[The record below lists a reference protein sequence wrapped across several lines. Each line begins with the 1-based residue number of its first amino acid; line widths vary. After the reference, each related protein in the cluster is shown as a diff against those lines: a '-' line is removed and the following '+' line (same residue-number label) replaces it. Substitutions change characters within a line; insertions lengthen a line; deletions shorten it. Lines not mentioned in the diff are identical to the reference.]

1 MGMDRLTHK
10 DLVAIV
16 TGGNRGLGRAMAE
29 ALVAAGAKVLITGRD
44 KVELEATAAR
54 SDGRIAAIVV
64 DVTAEDAP
72 RKIVAAT
79 LEAFG
84 VVDILVNNAGVTLE
98 LLRRLQGGQPPSLM
112 NLTSDEFR
120 YLFEVNA
127 TAPFMLSREVIAPM
141 RARGGGR
148 IVNITTSLDTMWRK
162 GMIPYG
168 GSKAANEANSVALAQ
183 ELREDH
189 ITVNV
194 LTPGGPAA
202 TQMISPAFDHSSLI
216 PASVMV
222 APLLWLTGP
231 DTADITATRV
241 VAALWNTDLPCHEAA
256 RLASAPAAWQS
267 LGSQGRYPEGF
278 EAVER
283 AQGR

>member
-1 MGMDRLTHK
+1 MDRLTHK

-16 TGGNRGLGRAMAE
+16 TGGNRGLGRVMAE

-44 KVELEATAAR
+44 KIELESTVAG
-54 SDGRIAAIVV
+54 SDSRIAAIAI
-64 DVTAEDAP
+64 DVTADDAP
-72 RKIVAAT
+72 RSIVAAA

-84 VVDILVNNAGVTLE
+84 GVDILVNNAGITLE

-112 NLTSDEFR
+112 NLTADEFR
-120 YLFEVNA
+120 YLFEVN
-127 TAPFMLSREVIAPM
+127 TVAPFMMSREVIAPM

-168 GSKAANEANSVALAQ
+168 GTKAANEANSVALAQ
-183 ELREDH
+183 ELLEDH

-202 TQMISPAFDHSSLI
+202 TQMISSKFDPSSLI
-216 PASVMV
+216 PAGVMA

-231 DTADITATRV
+231 ETADITATRI
-241 VAALWNTDLPCHEAA
+241 VAALWKTDLPPHEAC

-267 LGSQGRYPEGF
+267 LGSQARYPEGF
-278 EAVER
+278 DARER
-283 AQGR
+283 SQGR

>member
-1 MGMDRLTHK
+1 MDRLTHK

-16 TGGNRGLGRAMAE
+16 TGGNRGLGRVMAE

-44 KVELEATAAR
+44 KVELEATAAQ
-54 SDGRIAAIVV
+54 SSGRIEGIAV
-64 DVTAEDAP
+64 DVTADDAP
-72 RKIVAAT
+72 RRIVAAA

-84 VVDILVNNAGVTLE
+84 GIDILVNNAGITLE
-98 LLRRLQGGQPPSLM
+98 LLRRLQGGQPPALM

-120 YLFEVNA
+120 YVFEVNVI
-127 TAPFMLSREVIAPM
+127 APFMLSREVIAPM

-148 IVNITTSLDTMWRK
+148 IVNITTSLDTMWQE
-162 GMIPYG
+162 GLIPYG
-168 GSKAANEANSVALAQ
+168 GSKAANEANSVALAH
-183 ELREDH
+183 EIRKDR

-202 TQMISPAFDHSSLI
+202 TQMISPKVDRSLLI
-216 PASVMV
+216 QASVMA

-231 DTADITATRV
+231 ETADITAIRI
-241 VAALWNTDLPCHEAA
+241 VAALWNTDLPSHEAA

-267 LGSQGRYPEGF
+267 LGSQARNPEGF
-278 EAVER
+278 DPR
-283 AQGR
+283 AHARGR

>member
-1 MGMDRLTHK
+1 MDRLTHK

-16 TGGNRGLGRAMAE
+16 TGGNRGLGRVMAE

-44 KVELEATAAR
+44 KVELEATVAR
-54 SDGRIAAIVV
+54 GAGRIAAIAV
-64 DVTAEDAP
+64 DVTADDAP
-72 RKIVAAT
+72 RRIVAAA

-84 VVDILVNNAGVTLE
+84 GVDILVNNAGGTLE

-120 YLFEVNA
+120 YVFEVNIIP
-127 TAPFMLSREVIAPM
+127 PFMLSRQVIAPM

-162 GMIPYG
+162 GLIPYG
-168 GSKAANEANSVALAQ
+168 GSKAANEANSVALAH
-183 ELREDH
+183 ELREDR

-202 TQMISPAFDHSSLI
+202 TQMISPKVDRSSLI
-216 PASVMV
+216 QASAMA

-231 DTADITATRV
+231 ETADITATRI
-241 VAALWNTDLPCHEAA
+241 VAALWNTDLPSHEAA

-267 LGSQGRYPEGF
+267 LGNQARDPKGF
-278 EAVER
+278 DAYEH

>member
-1 MGMDRLTHK
+1 MDRLTHK

-16 TGGNRGLGRAMAE
+16 TGGNRGLGRVMAE
-29 ALVAAGAKVLITGRD
+29 ALTAAGAKVLITGRD
-44 KVELEATAAR
+44 TVELDSTVAR
-54 SDGRIAAIVV
+54 GDGRIAAIAL
-64 DVTAEDAP
+64 DVTADDAP
-72 RKIVAAT
+72 RRIVAAA

-84 VVDILVNNAGVTLE
+84 GIDILVNNAGANLQI
-98 LLRRLQGGQPPSLM
+98 LRRLQGGQPPSLM

-120 YLFEVNA
+120 YLFELNII
-127 TAPFMLSREVIAPM
+127 APFMLSREVIAPM

-168 GSKAANEANSVALAQ
+168 GSKAANEANSVALAH
-183 ELREDH
+183 ELREDR

-202 TQMISPAFDHSSLI
+202 TQMISPELDHSLLI
-216 PASVMV
+216 QASVMA

-231 DTADITATRV
+231 ETADITATRV
-241 VAALWNTDLPCHEAA
+241 VAALWNTDLPSHEAA

-267 LGSQGRYPEGF
+267 LGRQARNSESYDAREH
-278 EAVER
+278 

>member
-1 MGMDRLTHK
+1 
-10 DLVAIV
+10 
-16 TGGNRGLGRAMAE
+16 MAE
-29 ALVAAGAKVLITGRD
+29 ALVAAGAKVVITGRD
-44 KVELEATAAR
+44 KIELDSTVAQGG
-54 SDGRIAAIVV
+54 GRIAAIAI
-64 DVTAEDAP
+64 DVTADDAP
-72 RKIVAAT
+72 RRIVAAA

-84 VVDILVNNAGVTLE
+84 GVDILVNNAGVTLE

-120 YLFEVNA
+120 YLFEVN
-127 TAPFMLSREVIAPM
+127 TVAPFMLSREVITPM

-168 GSKAANEANSVALAQ
+168 GTKAANEANSVALAH
-183 ELREDH
+183 ELVEDR

-202 TQMISPAFDHSSLI
+202 TQMISLKFDHSSLI
-216 PASVMV
+216 QASVMA

-231 DTADITATRV
+231 ETANITATRI
-241 VAALWNTDLPCHEAA
+241 VAALWKTDLPSHEAA

-278 EAVER
+278 DALER